1 LRYRKPSIVIR
12 NVKYERCLHFEWGNC
27 TQHQSTLFLLFLFCF
42 KMKNLVLPL
51 KRLRFPV
58 GNDIGHYYTLKRRAA
73 VDCCCYFPYIPSRL
87 SRWSFK
93 LMESIKYQEARACF
107 SVRLGFQPTPT
118 HSPHLPVYTKAV
130 SLSHLGNWWYPMCT
144 LGGSRTARSVFFSW
158 PIALWRPPYSFWL
171 FFFYNRKIQW
181 CPFVFVCQAVLS
193 SICLALEELGSALLP
208 RWNNNTTS
216 SSTAA
221 PPTLKGAVL
230 FFFFFFLVSAVF
242 WLHAAAFGSPRRK
255 ASFKYIDCKVTK
267 EMSWKE
273 RQQKSCTYTL
283 SFLSSSSCLYLWSRR
298 TL

>member
-1 LRYRKPSIVIR
+1 
-12 NVKYERCLHFEWGNC
+12 
-27 TQHQSTLFLLFLFCF
+27 
-42 KMKNLVLPL
+42 
-51 KRLRFPV
+51 
-58 GNDIGHYYTLKRRAA
+58 
-73 VDCCCYFPYIPSRL
+73 
-87 SRWSFK
+87 
-93 LMESIKYQEARACF
+93 MESIKYQEAHACF

-171 FFFYNRKIQW
+171 FFYNRKIQW

-193 SICLALEELGSALLP
+193 GICLALEELGSALLP

-230 FFFFFFLVSAVF
+230 FFFFLVSAVF
-242 WLHAAAFGSPRRK
+242 WLHAAAAAFGSPRRK
-255 ASFKYIDCKVTK
+255 ASFQIYRLQSNEGDVVKRETTK
-267 EMSWKE
+267 
-273 RQQKSCTYTL
+273 KSCVYSLFFFFFFL
-283 SFLSSSSCLYLWSRR
+283 SLPAVQTDSLMDKKMNVLFDTFPSGSSRFFFFVYFRHLDVSLLRFIFFFLIFWGFFFLSSSVAG
-298 TL
+298 